1 MFVQINWS
9 LASLLQQRQTI
20 SLDLRNATQ
29 CSAAQLDSTQLKS
42 TQLIRMNWHFQ
53 SLHHRLANLQLHS
66 SIPQFDIKPAIVVT

>member
-20 SLDLRNATQ
+20 SLDLFNAMQCNPTQ
-29 CSAAQLDSTQLKS
+29 INSTQLDS

-53 SLHHRLANLQLHS
+53 SLHHRQLQMQLHS